1 MLPQVHGAHAD
12 QSANRRSQGDRV
24 IGVDDSLGETED
36 RAGQEQT
43 AAPNEEGRA
52 NDVGPWMAEREQ
64 QRGAEQNHR
73 SGNQPRNL
81 PTELAIEEAVPHR
94 ARPTPN
100 PSTRGAATPPLPA
113 PPPAAAL
120 GPPAPH
126 A

>member
-36 RAGQEQT
+36 RADQEQT

-52 NDVGPWMAEREQ
+52 NVVGPWTAEREQ

-73 SGNQPRNL
+73 PGNQPRHL
-81 PTELAIEEAVPHR
+81 TTELAIEEAVP
-94 ARPTPN
+94 ARPPPTSAPKN
-100 PSTRGAATPPLPA
+100 HAADTPP
-113 PPPAAAL
+113 
-120 GPPAPH
+120 
-126 A
+126 

>member
-81 PTELAIEEAVPHR
+81 PTELAIEEAVSAGRTPSWFPH
-94 ARPTPN
+94 T
-100 PSTRGAATPPLPA
+100 
-113 PPPAAAL
+113 PAAANPPLL
-120 GPPAPH
+120 G
-126 A
+126 